1 MWLSIGSLY
10 IHGIR
15 SLVDFN
21 LAVVKADCQ
30 TAKFNLPN
38 ISGYIRY
45 ACLYL
50 YFVYRKTVAC
60 NLSKTIAY
68 MLSSVMI
75 HMMGVRPSVY
85 FRSILPLFES
95 SFVMETSGMESLE

>member
-30 TAKFNLPN
+30 TTKFNLPN

-45 ACLYL
+45 ICICILYIE
-50 YFVYRKTVAC
+50 KHVAC
-60 NLSKTIAY
+60 NLIKTIAY